1 MGFTAILALAL
12 ALPPPHA
19 AKSLPTLRGLPRGVA
34 AHVEA
39 VLPAPPKTAAEL
51 KAIDQRFVAKAKENH
66 WQLCPGTCEM
76 LCLIHPNWQLRPG
89 PAKPGDPYQKPVVEA
104 DVKAESGGCASGK
117 CNSSSRSR
125 RRK

>member
-19 AKSLPTLRGLPRGVA
+19 AKSLPALRRLPPAVV

-39 VLPAPPKTAAEL
+39 VLPKTLAEL

-104 DVKAESGGCASGK
+104 DAKAESGGCASGK
-117 CNSSSRSR
+117 CGSSSHSR